1 MSILSNRIDSLC
13 KERNITG
20 YRLCKDIGISPNI
33 MTELRS
39 ERRSGISA
47 KNANKIA
54 EYFGVSVGYLL
65 GTEEK
70 ESTPAPSED
79 DAGVL
84 TKEELAR
91 ISAAMAEM
99 NEEGRER
106 AVEMVED
113 LAAGGRF
120 KKHCE
125 DAMDKEA

>member
-1 MSILSNRIDSLC
+1 MSVLYERLFKLC
-13 KERNITG
+13 QDHGITG
-20 YRLCKDIGISPNI
+20 YRMAKDSGVSVNI
-33 MTELRS
+33 MTDLK
-39 ERRSGISA
+39 SGRKKSISA
-47 KNANKIA
+47 EVANKIA

-79 DAGVL
+79 SAGVL

-120 KKHCE
+120 KKHCA
-125 DAMDKEA
+125 DAVDKEA